1 MGAIARNDDAMN
13 DYVVLDVVGIDV
25 EPNGAVRLRV
35 GDAFN
40 EEGFSADTPMYGM
53 ANVVS
58 VPLPPENGEAAQAL
72 CVENGVRRRV
82 VAMRDNRIAAQGGT
96 LKPGDTAIFTDREAK
111 LLVKR
116 DTDQVIAY
124 TKGASSGNSQMILN
138 DGENDQI
145 VLTVGGAFI
154 SIGQESIVLAVN
166 GGASLTLTKDSIAM
180 LTNAIQAV
188 AASVQ
193 LGDMGGGVPV
203 PPTPA
208 TAVAVSVGGPVNV
221 VSTKVFAAP

>member
-1 MGAIARNDDAMN
+1 MAREYTIA
-13 DYVVLDVVGIDV
+13 DVVGIDV
-25 EPNGAVRLRV
+25 QPNGAVTLRV
-35 GDAFN
+35 GDAFR
-40 EEGFSADTPMYGM
+40 EKGFSANAPMFGL

-58 VPLPPENGEAAQAL
+58 VPLLPEGGEAAQVL
-72 CVENGVRRRV
+72 CAEDDDQRV
-82 VAMRDNRIAAQGGT
+82 PFAAQDNRIAAQAGT
-96 LKPGDTAIFTDREAK
+96 LKPGDTAIFTDGEAK

-124 TKGASSGNSQMILN
+124 TKGAASGDSQMIIN

-145 VLTVGGAFI
+145 VLTVGATFI
-154 SIGQESIVLAVN
+154 SIGREEIVLAVN
-166 GGASLTLTKDSIAM
+166 GGASITLNKQSIAM

-208 TAVAVSVGGPVNV
+208 TAVAIAPGGPVNV
-221 VSTKVFAAP
+221 VSSKVFAAP

>member
-1 MGAIARNDDAMN
+1 MS
-13 DYVVLDVVGIDV
+13 DYTVLDVVGIDV
-25 EPNGAVRLRV
+25 APNGAVRLRV

-40 EEGFSADTPMYGM
+40 EEGYSADTPVYGL

-72 CVENGVRRRV
+72 CIEGGNRRRAI
-82 VAMRDNRIAAQGGT
+82 AMRDNRIAAQGGT
-96 LKPGDTAIFTDREAK
+96 LSPGDTAIFTDGEAK

-124 TKGASSGNSQMILN
+124 TKGATSGDSQMIIN

-145 VLTVGGAFI
+145 VLTVGATFI
-154 SIGQESIVLAVN
+154 SIGREEIVLAVN
-166 GGASLTLTKDSIAM
+166 GGASITLNKQSIAM

-208 TAVAVSVGGPVNV
+208 TAVAIAPGGPVNV
-221 VSTKVFAAP
+221 VSSKVFAAP